1 MKFGNASWGFRE
13 TPLEEQ
19 LATTQSMGLK
29 VLELGIANAPGDI
42 PLTVSDEEL
51 AEVKKLYDKYDIELC
66 CAATGNDFS
75 NGDKND
81 VEKIKRVIDIC
92 SILGVRYIRIFAGFS
107 PVAEVVGDRWDNM
120 IECITEV
127 AEYAKDKGVYPVIET
142 HGGVIAYDD
151 GVEHFLSTSADEKTM
166 YKMMNELPDNVK
178 VNFDPANLW
187 AVGNKHPENV
197 FNNLKDR
204 VAVVHLKDFVPLPSG
219 HIKPAACGESDMDWS
234 AILESLADFDG
245 PALFEYEN
253 VEDVEDGLKK
263 CYDYISRLCKKQ
275 KIVNQ

>member
-19 LATTQSMGLK
+19 LAITQSMGLK
-29 VLELGIANAPGDI
+29 ILELSIANAPGDI

-127 AEYAKDKGVYPVIET
+127 AEYAKDKSVYPVIET

-187 AVGNKHPENV
+187 AVSYRHHENV
-197 FNNLKDR
+197 FIYLKD
-204 VAVVHLKDFVPLPSG
+204 
-219 HIKPAACGESDMDWS
+219 
-234 AILESLADFDG
+234 
-245 PALFEYEN
+245 
-253 VEDVEDGLKK
+253 
-263 CYDYISRLCKKQ
+263 
-275 KIVNQ
+275 